1 MKRSI
6 IKRVAIIGNGVAG
19 AENQCIGLI
28 RALGF
33 SHPHSFYRVTRPK
46 GGINQRLHWLS
57 VPLHKKID
65 RSLRQISG
73 HELFLLGAKG
83 NSQVVP
89 SADNAG
95 SSHFLEADAK
105 HIAISARE
113 TCEKNGPLL
122 VVASGRDTIP
132 VASSIK
138 RYNILDQISKG
149 LIWLLLHAMI
159 TIH

>member
-1 MKRSI
+1 MQRSI
-6 IKRVAIIGNGVAG
+6 VRRVAIIGNGVAG

-33 SHPHSFYRVTRPK
+33 SHPHSFFRVTRPR
-46 GGINQRLHWLS
+46 GGINERLHWLS
-57 VPLHKKID
+57 IPLHRKID
-65 RSLRQISG
+65 HFLRQISG
-73 HELFLLGAKG
+73 HELFRLSAKG
-83 NSQVVP
+83 NSRVLP

-95 SSHFLEADAK
+95 SSLFLEADAK
-105 HIAISARE
+105 QIANSARE
-113 TCEKNGPLL
+113 TCEKIGPFL